1 MFSGVKY
8 SAYCGRVKWPLTYV
22 NYCYYC
28 YYYSSRSDKIL
39 KRIHITE
46 YKIRVACENNE
57 NLRKKYN
64 FNC

>member
-28 YYYSSRSDKIL
+28 YYYSSISDKIL
-39 KRIHITE
+39 KYNSITAD
-46 YKIRVACENNE
+46 KIRATCVISEK
-57 NLRKKYN
+57 L
-64 FNC
+64 